1 MSYLK
6 DVFDRFKREAS
17 TQTWKEGTWSFRTVE
32 GRAFGFDPQRVAGAN
47 DVRES
52 RLYFPSRKLFRDLE
66 LENSK
71 VEYVFFGEPA
81 SEVEAFAEELRSEL
95 NALLGRQSD
104 TPLATFKRIVHQIEE
119 RRLSSKAFSVIG
131 EHRYE
136 LTTMVPGGVT
146 ASQIRLTLERALET
160 SAPVYILYKASHR
173 EEEPYPTRTRRVN
186 VVKIGLNS
194 FQGKTA
200 NGYRNFTLDRVSF
213 AVVEGNEPNEV
224 GYELKL
230 TVELKPGRN
239 AKSVI
244 TVSKYGVP
252 SLLEQQLSEEL

>member
-1 MSYLK
+1 
-6 DVFDRFKREAS
+6 
-17 TQTWKEGTWSFRTVE
+17 
-32 GRAFGFDPQRVAGAN
+32 
-47 DVRES
+47 
-52 RLYFPSRKLFRDLE
+52 
-66 LENSK
+66 
-71 VEYVFFGEPA
+71 
-81 SEVEAFAEELRSEL
+81 
-95 NALLGRQSD
+95 
-104 TPLATFKRIVHQIEE
+104 
-119 RRLSSKAFSVIG
+119 
-131 EHRYE
+131 
-136 LTTMVPGGVT
+136 
-146 ASQIRLTLERALET
+146 
-160 SAPVYILYKASHR
+160 
-173 EEEPYPTRTRRVN
+173 
-186 VVKIGLNS
+186 VKIGLNS